1 MSSSRPTSEGRSRRI
16 SPRRPSS
23 TLSNS
28 VQHLHVDNV
37 NGAKAEETRQR
48 RIDKAI
54 TLFLEGKQ
62 R

>member
-1 MSSSRPTSEGRSRRI
+1 
-16 SPRRPSS
+16 
-23 TLSNS
+23 
-28 VQHLHVDNV
+28 VQRLHVDNV
-37 NGAKAEETRQR
+37 NGAKTEEAHQR